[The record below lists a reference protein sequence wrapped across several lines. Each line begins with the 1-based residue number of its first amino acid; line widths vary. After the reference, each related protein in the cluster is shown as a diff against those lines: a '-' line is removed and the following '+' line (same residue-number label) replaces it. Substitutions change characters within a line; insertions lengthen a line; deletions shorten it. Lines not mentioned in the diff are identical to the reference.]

1 VSTTLRASFRPVLA
15 SALTNIHPGAGR
27 SPGVVDLPVVKDPFG
42 VFYVPGSG
50 LKGALKSSLALRL
63 GCVSGDGERVVCG
76 TRREAGE
83 TRCVKTECCRLCC
96 LLGGDTDEAPEAPS
110 AVSVGDLY
118 PLLVPVPSI
127 THGFL
132 YVTSPMLVARAQ
144 QLAELDGGGGA
155 LAGLVEWLR
164 RGVDGASAGDYVLLS
179 GSEGG
184 EAEAGLGIGSV
195 KARIVKAVPPAGVMQ
210 RLGQVASIYRL
221 HPLEG
226 NTLVVPDK
234 VLPLLLERSL
244 VRLTRVR
251 LKPETKTVRRG
262 LLWTEEYIP
271 QFTLFAGYLAD
282 TGLRGRPCREGG
294 IGGGTDAVSELLSM
308 IGGDAFSIVVGGK
321 ETVGKGLLRL
331 VVETGAGGG
340 GQGA

>member
-1 VSTTLRASFRPVLA
+1 MATALRVGFRSVLA
-15 SALTNIHPGAGR
+15 SALSNIHPGAGR

-76 TRREAGE
+76 MRREAGE
-83 TRCVKTECCRLCC
+83 TECVKVECYRLCC
-96 LLGGDTDEAPEAPS
+96 LLGGDIEEAPEAPS

-144 QLAELDGGGGA
+144 QLAELGGSGGA

-164 RGVDGASAGDYVLLS
+164 QGVEGAAEGGYVLLG

-184 EAEAGLGIGSV
+184 EVEASLGIGSV
-195 KARIVKAVPPAGVMQ
+195 KARAVNAALPGEVSR
-210 RLGQVASIYRL
+210 RLEGIASIYSL
-221 HPLEG
+221 HPLQG
-226 NTLVVPDK
+226 NTLVMPDK

-251 LKPETKTVRRG
+251 LKPETKTVRQG

-282 TGLRGRPCREGG
+282 TGLRGRPCREVG
-294 IGGGTDAVSELLSM
+294 IGGGTDAVSELTDL
-308 IGGDAFSIVVGGK
+308 IGGGVFSVVVGGK

-331 VVETGAGGG
+331 VVETQAGGG
-340 GQGA
+340 VQGA

>member
-1 VSTTLRASFRPVLA
+1 MAAALRVGFRPVLA
-15 SALTNIHPGAGR
+15 GALSNIHPGAGR

-63 GCVSGDGERVVCG
+63 GCVSDDGERVVCG
-76 TRREAGE
+76 IRREAGE
-83 TRCVKTECCRLCC
+83 TRCVKAECCRLCC

-144 QLAELDGGGGA
+144 QLAELEGGGGA
-155 LAGLVEWLR
+155 LSGLVEWLR
-164 RGVDGASAGDYVLLS
+164 RGVEGAAAGGYVLL
-179 GSEGG
+179 GDSEGG
-184 EAEAGLGIGSV
+184 EVEVGIGIGSV
-195 KARIVKAVPPAGVMQ
+195 KAKLAGAVLPAGVSR
-210 RLGQVASIYRL
+210 RLEQVASIYRL
-221 HPLEG
+221 HPLQG
-226 NTLVVPDK
+226 NTLVVPDR

-251 LKPETKTVRRG
+251 LKPETKTVRQR

-282 TGLRGRPCREGG
+282 TGLRGSPCRYVG
-294 IGGGTDAVSELLSM
+294 IGGGTDTVSELTSM
-308 IGGDAFSIVVGGK
+308 IGGDVFSIVVGGK

-331 VVETGAGGG
+331 AVEAGTGGG
-340 GQGA
+340 EQGA